1 MKRPNVQAPRKLV
14 TALDV
19 GSSKVSALIAE
30 PGEDGRLKIL
40 GTGQRQS
47 QGVRRGFIADMEKT
61 EGAIREAVE
70 QAERI
75 AATNIEDVF
84 VGFSA
89 GGLVSTVASVE
100 LQIGGRRIEK
110 ADIDQLLGI
119 GRESISGDGRMIVHA
134 LPALYTVDGLEG
146 VKKPL
151 GLHAD
156 KLAVD
161 IHVIAADPSPVRN
174 LDLCV
179 RSAHLG
185 VEAIVASPV
194 AAGKACLSDEERE
207 LGVALVELGAGVT
220 NVSVFAGGM
229 LVGLKSIAIGGIDI
243 TDDIAS
249 AFGTRRVE
257 AERMK
262 CFYGSAMTSP
272 RDNHD
277 MIELVPIAGSE
288 EGTEAARITRA
299 QLIAVIRQRLEHLAG
314 EIAGATQGSRLRRA
328 VRAAGGADRRRLRIE
343 GHRRLCAGGPGPGG
357 SDRPAQSA
365 GPSRR
370 PFGARIH
377 HPRRPRFVRRFGRA
391 GPEVGDVAGPDHAAR
406 DRRQYR
412 PAADQRR
419 AQWLL
424 RFRAWFSGVTYVT
437 FGTHTGV
444 PTPKKYQFVNF
455 SLAPKNRIVQKELT
469 YGPGGREQGESK
481 HEHRLHQAG
490 SR

>member
-1 MKRPNVQAPRKLV
+1 MKRPAVTPPRRLV

-30 PGEDGRLKIL
+30 PGDDGSLKIL

-47 QGVRRGFIADMEKT
+47 QGVRRGYIADMEKT

-89 GGLVSTVASVE
+89 GGLVSSLASVE
-100 LQIGGRRIEK
+100 VQIGGRRVARE
-110 ADIDQLLGI
+110 DVDQLLTV
-119 GRESISGDGRMIVHA
+119 GRESIDSDGKMILHA
-134 LPALYTVDGLEG
+134 LPALYTLDGLQG

-156 KLAVD
+156 RLAVD
-161 IHVIAADPSPVRN
+161 IHVIAAEPSPVRN

-194 AAGKACLSDEERE
+194 AAGKACLSEEERE

-229 LVGLKSIAIGGIDI
+229 LLGLKSLPVGGIDI

-262 CFYGSAMTSP
+262 CYYGSAMASP

-277 MIELVPIAGSE
+277 MIELSPIAGSE

-299 QLIAVIRQRLEHLAG
+299 QLIAVIRQRLEHMTG
-314 EIAGATQGSRLRRA
+314 EIAGALKDLGFAGPFGRQVVLTGGGSELKGIADYAQGVLGRA
-328 VRAAGGADRRRLRIE
+328 VRIGRPSLPGLPDAHSGPAFTTLVGLAQFAASNELDLRGLMPREQAAAPKGG
-343 GHRRLCAGGPGPGG
+343 GG
-357 SDRPAQSA
+357 SL
-365 GPSRR
+365 
-370 PFGARIH
+370 
-377 HPRRPRFVRRFGRA
+377 V
-391 GPEVGDVAGPDHAAR
+391 
-406 DRRQYR
+406 
-412 PAADQRR
+412 
-419 AQWLL
+419 
-424 RFRAWFSGVTYVT
+424 
-437 FGTHTGV
+437 
-444 PTPKKYQFVNF
+444 
-455 SLAPKNRIVQKELT
+455 
-469 YGPGGREQGESK
+469 
-481 HEHRLHQAG
+481 HRLISAFRSG
-490 SR
+490 F